1 MLILLIVVIVNIYQC
16 IIQCKHA
23 SKNQVLYLKYIPF
36 LFVKYTSRKLKK
48 NSSHCNLD
56 LFLHKKNKLPT
67 CLKTNQNYSFVGW
80 AG

>member
-48 NSSHCNLD
+48 TPL
-56 LFLHKKNKLPT
+56 T
-67 CLKTNQNYSFVGW
+67 VI
-80 AG
+80 